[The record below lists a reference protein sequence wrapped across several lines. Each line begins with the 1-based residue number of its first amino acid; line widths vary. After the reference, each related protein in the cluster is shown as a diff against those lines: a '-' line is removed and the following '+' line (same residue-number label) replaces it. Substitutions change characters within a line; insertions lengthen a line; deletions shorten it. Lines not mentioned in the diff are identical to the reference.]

1 MLKLKELTAS
11 ICAPMSPFLGM
22 LISGE
27 AANVWLSAGIKLA
40 GIIGTVASIWWM
52 FRLNKLAQQH
62 AVATMC
68 ADCIAGYTQQTDCEV
83 PPERRPKKCPLHENS
98 ARANGR

>member
-40 GIIGTVASIWWM
+40 GIIGTVASICGCSALTNSRSSTPPRHVRRLHRRLHAANRLRGASTQAEKVPWM
-52 FRLNKLAQQH
+52 K
-62 AVATMC
+62 T
-68 ADCIAGYTQQTDCEV
+68 
-83 PPERRPKKCPLHENS
+83 P
-98 ARANGR
+98 RANGR

>member
-40 GIIGTVASIWWM
+40 GITGTVASIWWM
-52 FRLNKLAQQH
+52 FRLNRMERLHKLA
-62 AVATMC
+62 VMC
-68 ADCIAGYTQQTDCEV
+68 SDCIAGYPPQGECPV
-83 PPERRPKKCPLHENS
+83 PRHRRPRRCPKL
-98 ARANGR
+98 